1 VVGSG
6 FLSTTLSFVQGVII
20 LQIKNRFLRKMQD
33 NFLSKFKEL
42 EQEAVEELI
51 KEAQEANN
59 QDLLNKLKD
68 YKSKK

>member
-1 VVGSG
+1 
-6 FLSTTLSFVQGVII
+6 
-20 LQIKNRFLRKMQD
+20 MQD